1 MTNELVLIYGTLMN
15 PKWNL
20 PIISEGFMNGD
31 LYTLG
36 RFPALTTLDT
46 DNQFYYRVASVPSTF
61 MNVLDRYERVADGL
75 YRRVKTTTPDG
86 QDVWTYLFNQPL
98 PAGAVAIT
106 DWRDNDNEIQPI
118 KGEI

>member
-1 MTNELVLIYGTLMN
+1 MTNELALIYGTLMN

-46 DNQFYYRVASVPSTF
+46 DNQFYYRVASAG
-61 MNVLDRYERVADGL
+61 MLMVLLMA
-75 YRRVKTTTPDG
+75 
-86 QDVWTYLFNQPL
+86 PL
-98 PAGAVAIT
+98 ING
-106 DWRDNDNEIQPI
+106 
-118 KGEI
+118 